1 MDSFGKRLQ
10 ALRKRKG
17 LGVRELERLAGIKH
31 GIVSRLE
38 RESRATPSLPVA
50 VALARVLGVTL
61 DYLAGM
67 YEDMKDE
74 SELVSGMEALA

>member
-10 ALRKRKG
+10 VLRKRKG
-17 LGVRELERLAGIKH
+17 LGVRELERQAGIKH

-38 RESRATPSLPVA
+38 RESRATPSLSVA
-50 VALARVLGVTL
+50 MALAKTLGVTL

-67 YEDMKDE
+67 YEDME
-74 SELVSGMEALA
+74 EETISAELAPA